1 MAIPF
6 RQANDEQ
13 TDNRYVTVLEVAK
26 AIAAHRSLEE
36 LFQDLARRLHSILN
50 FTYLSLLL
58 HDPDRNVMRLH
69 TLDTRQRG
77 ALQPGMEFS
86 MEESPSAWVWL
97 NQQPLVVA
105 DIERETRSPRVM
117 KILRDH
123 GVRSFCSLPLTT
135 PRRRLGAFN
144 IGSAAPY
151 AYDPRDLEIPELL
164 AGQVAVAVENALNYS
179 DAQDFQQ
186 QVVRER
192 DRLKLLLDV
201 NNAVVSNLAFAE
213 LIKAIPSSVR
223 TAMQCDAVCFS
234 LPDAENQ
241 NLRIHGLDFPTTRG
255 FLREEMVI
263 PVTGSS
269 PGKALQSTQPVVF
282 STAPTSLEP
291 LPLKINEGEGFQS
304 GCFLPIARQGRTLGV
319 LHLLDR
325 RQDRFTENDV
335 DFLGQVAT
343 QVAIALENALQFRA
357 VSESRER
364 LAEERL
370 YLRNE
375 IRSDRYFEEILGE
388 SNGLKHVLA
397 QAEKVAPI
405 DTSVFIYGE
414 TGTGKELIARAIH
427 NLSARKDNPF
437 VKLNCA
443 AIPLGLLESELF
455 GHEKGAFTGAIARKL
470 GRFEIANKGTLFLD
484 EIGDIPLELQ
494 PKLLRVLQEQEFE
507 RLGSNHSI
515 RTDVRLIAAT
525 NRDLGKMVEEREF
538 RADLYYRL
546 NVFPIK
552 IPPLRE
558 RAADIPLLVRYFT
571 QKYAVALNRK
581 ISSIPDEG
589 MRALQSYAW
598 PGNIREL
605 QNFIERAVILSSGGI
620 LELPLAELKLP
631 ASPTSASPTPA
642 PSTSAKTLRE
652 AEREHILQTL
662 RQCDWVLGGN
672 AGAAVRL
679 GVPRTTLIYRMRRLG
694 ISSRP
699 D

>member
-1 MAIPF
+1 MGIPF
-6 RQANDEQ
+6 RQISEE

-36 LFQDLARRLHSILN
+36 LFQELARRLHSILN

-69 TLDTRQRG
+69 TLDTRQPG
-77 ALQPGMEFS
+77 ILQPGMEFS
-86 MEESPSAWVWL
+86 MEESPSAWVWQ
-97 NQQPLVVA
+97 NQKPLVVG

-117 KILRDH
+117 RILIDH
-123 GVRSFCSLPLTT
+123 GVKSFCSLPLTT

-144 IGSAAPY
+144 IGSASPH
-151 AYDPRDLEIPELL
+151 AYDVRDLEIPELV

-201 NNAVVSNLAFAE
+201 NNAVVSNLAFSE
-213 LIKAIPSSVR
+213 LIKAIPRSVR
-223 TAMQCDAVCFS
+223 AAMQCDAVCLS
-234 LPDAENQ
+234 LPEANHQ
-241 NLRIHGLDFPTTRG
+241 HLRIYGLDFPTTRG

-263 PVTGSS
+263 PIAGSS
-269 PGKALQSTQPVVF
+269 PGKALQSTQPVLYA
-282 STAPTSLEP
+282 TAPSDLEP
-291 LPLKINEGEGFQS
+291 LPSKINEGEGIQS
-304 GCFLPIARQGRTLGV
+304 GCFLPIARRDRTLGV

-325 RQDRFTENDV
+325 RQGRFTEKDA
-335 DFLGQVAT
+335 DFLRQVAS
-343 QVAIALENALQFRA
+343 QVAIALENALEFRA

-375 IRSDRYFEEILGE
+375 IRSDRYFEEILGQ
-388 SNGLKHVLA
+388 STGLKHVLA

-405 DTSVFIYGE
+405 DTSVFIQGE

-427 NLSARKDNPF
+427 NLSTRRDNPF

-507 RLGSNHSI
+507 RLGSNRSI

-546 NVFPIK
+546 NVFPIR

-558 RAADIPLLVRYFT
+558 RADDVPLLVRYFT
-571 QKYAVALNRK
+571 QKYALAMNRK
-581 ISSIPDEG
+581 ITNIPDEAI
-589 MRALQSYAW
+589 RALREYSW

-605 QNFIERAVILSSGGI
+605 QNFIERAVILSSGGT
-620 LELPLAELKLP
+620 LELPLAELKLA
-631 ASPTSASPTPA
+631 ASPVNPPTA
-642 PSTSAKTLRE
+642 ATRTLRD
-652 AEREHILQTL
+652 AEREHILNTL
-662 RQCDWVLGGN
+662 RECDWVLGGA

-679 GVPRTTLIYRMRRLG
+679 GVPRTTLIYRMRKLG

>member
-1 MAIPF
+1 MALPF
-6 RQANDEQ
+6 RQVSEE
-13 TDNRYVTVLEVAK
+13 TDNRYITVLEVAK

-36 LFQDLARRLHSILN
+36 LFQELARRLHSILN
-50 FTYLSLLL
+50 FSYLSLLL
-58 HDPDRNVMRLH
+58 HDPERNVMRLH
-69 TLDTRQRG
+69 TIDTRQSG
-77 ALQPGMEFS
+77 TLQPGMEFS
-86 MEESPSAWVWL
+86 MEESPSAWVWQ
-97 NQQPLVVA
+97 NQQPLVVG
-105 DIERETRSPRVM
+105 DIGRETRSPRVM
-117 KILRDH
+117 RILIDH

-144 IGSAAPY
+144 IGSPAPY
-151 AYDPRDLEIPELL
+151 AYDARDLEIPELV

-186 QVVRER
+186 LVVRER

-201 NNAVVSNLAFAE
+201 NNAVVSNLAFSE
-213 LIKAIPSSVR
+213 LIKAIPGSVR
-223 TAMQCDAVCFS
+223 TAMQCDAVCLS

-241 NLRIHGLDFPTTRG
+241 HLRIYGLDFPTTRG

-269 PGKALQSTQPVVF
+269 PGRALQSTRPVVF
-282 STAPTSLEP
+282 ATAPSALEP
-291 LPLKINEGEGFQS
+291 LPLSINKGEGFQS

-325 RQDRFTENDV
+325 REEKFTENDV
-335 DFLGQVAT
+335 DFLAQVAR
-343 QVAIALENALQFRA
+343 QVAIALENALEFRA

-388 SNGLKHVLA
+388 SAGLKQVLA
-397 QAEKVAPI
+397 QAQRVAPI
-405 DTSVFIYGE
+405 DTSVFIHGE

-427 NLSARKDNPF
+427 NLSARRDNPF

-507 RLGSNHSI
+507 RLGSNRSI
-515 RTDVRLIAAT
+515 KTDVRLIAAT

-571 QKYAVALNRK
+571 RKYALALNKK
-581 ISSIPDEG
+581 IATIPDEG
-589 MRALQSYAW
+589 MRALQAYGW

-605 QNFIERAVILSSGGI
+605 QNFIERAVILSSDTL
-620 LELPLAELKLP
+620 LELSLAELKLSTI
-631 ASPTSASPTPA
+631 ATTA
-642 PSTSAKTLRE
+642 PSPKVTTLRE
-652 AEREHILQTL
+652 AEREHILRTL
-662 RQCDWVLGGN
+662 RECDWVLGGN
-672 AGAAVRL
+672 AGAALRL

-699 D
+699 DRVE